1 MKTLEVESRLSLKDR
16 PSFLF
21 LILALVLSSCVIEV
35 DQPAAVTP
43 APTFTSVPTSALPTE
58 TAPQTNTVNTPQ
70 VPVTWG
76 DLNLTGRLVYIN
88 GLVVDNIFSLQIQI
102 LDLVTGEITTVFD
115 APKYSWV
122 YYVTVSPDNK
132 QLAFSY
138 SPPPGD
144 NPVDQDIYTMPL
156 DGSQPPQLLFT
167 PPTKEDDYIEVEYSP
182 DGKYVYVTHVNYQIP
197 PAEGQIYPLYTIYRR
212 ALPEGKFEMVAEKAY
227 WPRISPD
234 SSQITYVTVDLFTR
248 RNKLFLANADGGNVR
263 EVEITGPQLPDI
275 KDAPIF
281 SADGESLMFSTEVP
295 IQSYQPNWLDS
306 LMGVTV
312 AKAHSNVPSDWWSIP
327 ITGGEMTRLTHIQ
340 SMGLFGSRSPDGQY
354 LASYSLNGIFV
365 MRMDGTQLTQLLP
378 NPQSVPGTVC
388 WIP

>member
-1 MKTLEVESRLSLKDR
+1 MKAHPL
-16 PSFLF
+16 FLF
-21 LILALVLSSCVIEV
+21 IIFALVLSSCAIEV
-35 DQPAAVTP
+35 DQPAVVTP
-43 APTFTSVPTSALPTE
+43 APTFASVPTPALPTE
-58 TAPQTNTVNTPQ
+58 SAPQTNTVTTTQ
-70 VPVTWG
+70 IPVTWG

-88 GLVVDNIFSLQIQI
+88 GFVVDNVFSLQIQI
-102 LDLVTGEITTVFD
+102 LDLETGEITTVFD
-115 APKYSWV
+115 SPKYSWV

-132 QLAFSY
+132 QIVFSY

-156 DGSQPPQLLFT
+156 DGSEPPQHLFT
-167 PPTKEDDYIEVEYSP
+167 PATKEDDYIEVEYSP
-182 DGKYVYVTHVNYQIP
+182 DGKYVYVTHVNYPIP
-197 PAEGQIYPLYTIYRR
+197 PAEGQIYPLFTIYRK
-212 ALPEGKFEMVAEKAY
+212 ALPDGEFEMVAEKAY

-248 RNKLFLANADGGNVR
+248 GNKLFVADADGGNAR
-263 EVEITGPQLPDI
+263 EVEITGPRLPDI

-281 SADGESLMFSTEVP
+281 SADGQSLLFSAEVP
-295 IQSYQPNWLDS
+295 TQSYQPNWLDRF
-306 LMGVTV
+306 MGVTV

-327 ITGGEMTRLTHIQ
+327 MTGGEMTQLTNIQ

-365 MRMDGTQLTQLLP
+365 MKTDGTQLTQLLP

>member
-1 MKTLEVESRLSLKDR
+1 
-16 PSFLF
+16 
-21 LILALVLSSCVIEV
+21 
-35 DQPAAVTP
+35 
-43 APTFTSVPTSALPTE
+43 
-58 TAPQTNTVNTPQ
+58 
-70 VPVTWG
+70 VTWG

-88 GLVVDNIFSLQIQI
+88 GFVVDNIFSLQIQI
-102 LDLVTGEITTVFD
+102 LDLETGQITTVFD
-115 APKYSWV
+115 APKYSWI

-132 QLAFSY
+132 QIVFSY

-156 DGSQPPQLLFT
+156 DGSEPPQLIFT

-182 DGKYVYVTHVNYQIP
+182 DGKYLYVTHVNYHIP
-197 PAEGQIYPLYTIYRR
+197 PAEGQIYPLFTIYRK
-212 ALPEGKFEMVAEKAY
+212 ALPDGEFELIAEKAY

-234 SSQITYVTVDLFTR
+234 SSQITYVTVDLFAR
-248 RNKLFLANADGGNVR
+248 GNKLFVADADGGNAR
-263 EVEITGPQLPDI
+263 EVEITGPRLPDI

-281 SADGESLMFSTEVP
+281 SADGQSLIFSAEVP
-295 IQSYQPNWLDS
+295 TQSYQPNWLDR
-306 LMGVTV
+306 LLGVSV

-327 ITGGEMTRLTHIQ
+327 VTGGEMSQLTNIQ
-340 SMGLFGSRSPDGQY
+340 SMGLFGSRSPDGQF

-365 MRMDGTQLTQLLP
+365 MRTDGTQLTQLLP